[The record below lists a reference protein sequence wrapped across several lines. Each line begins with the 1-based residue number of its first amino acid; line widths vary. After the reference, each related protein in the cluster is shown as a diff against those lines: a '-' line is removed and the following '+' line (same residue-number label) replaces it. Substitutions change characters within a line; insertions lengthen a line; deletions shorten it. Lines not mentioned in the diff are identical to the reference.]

1 MIVRLLHNR
10 CDMIESKCDNRENL
24 KDASKIPLLLDVIKR
39 YDNYIISTNAKASLI
54 IAFNS
59 LILGTVILKFG
70 DIISFYGSLRIREVV
85 GFLLVIMSASSLL
98 SLFFVFNVVYPYLG
112 STADD
117 KKQRTSLIYFGSVSK
132 MSGQEYLDCLENGT
146 IEELTADLAE
156 QATILAEGLNKKMLK
171 MRRSIEAI
179 TFSLVLILVL
189 VIMRATIFFWR

>member
-1 MIVRLLHNR
+1 
-10 CDMIESKCDNRENL
+10 MIESKCDNRENL

-156 QATILAEGLNKKMLK
+156 QAIILAEGLNKKMLK